1 MCTLTIFQAFQVT
14 FLKLVKMFDLVICIT
29 LNINYELYKIK
40 HIIVNKDAKFY
51 MNLEDILMLFKIVL
65 FFNSMVK
72 VVELVKYLTMIELNI
87 YQHHL
92 LKFNQAVKTYLIV
105 LNQNELFFFS
115 QIIINSHQNLMYHL
129 FFIFFLA
136 FFKKIFIII
145 FLNCL

>member
-1 MCTLTIFQAFQVT
+1 
-14 FLKLVKMFDLVICIT
+14 MFDLVICIT

-87 YQHHL
+87 Y
-92 LKFNQAVKTYLIV
+92 
-105 LNQNELFFFS
+105 
-115 QIIINSHQNLMYHL
+115 
-129 FFIFFLA
+129 
-136 FFKKIFIII
+136 
-145 FLNCL
+145 